1 MPDVTGPAGD
11 GVESSAGDRHGAP
24 PRLLVC
30 NGCEDLH
37 GWPALGR
44 QTYSVSSSSRTVGSG
59 CDDDVEFRFALD
71 IILDGLE
78 HARDA
83 G

>member
-1 MPDVTGPAGD
+1 
-11 GVESSAGDRHGAP
+11 
-24 PRLLVC
+24 
-30 NGCEDLH
+30 
-37 GWPALGR
+37 
-44 QTYSVSSSSRTVGSG
+44 VGSG